1 MTTLPDRSTSCRQQA
16 CNNERASHDFLRFET
31 LMREPQGSHV
41 WWTWSDRPQAGST
54 AKGWGGTSAKDQYCR
69 QGSDTPARVHE
80 ANQVGR
86 TENDRGAK
94 PSGDKSIGNRE
105 LPFSLGPH
113 ELTADETSTELQ
125 EFRGPLKIGGLVR
138 SINPLNEAD
147 FCKNN
152 FPVQ

>member
-1 MTTLPDRSTSCRQQA
+1 
-16 CNNERASHDFLRFET
+16 
-31 LMREPQGSHV
+31 
-41 WWTWSDRPQAGST
+41 
-54 AKGWGGTSAKDQYCR
+54 
-69 QGSDTPARVHE
+69 VHE

-125 EFRGPLKIGGLVR
+125 EFWGPLKIGGLVR

-147 FCKNN
+147 TFVRITFQCNN
-152 FPVQ
+152 HIKILIFSGVLSFQTYLLG